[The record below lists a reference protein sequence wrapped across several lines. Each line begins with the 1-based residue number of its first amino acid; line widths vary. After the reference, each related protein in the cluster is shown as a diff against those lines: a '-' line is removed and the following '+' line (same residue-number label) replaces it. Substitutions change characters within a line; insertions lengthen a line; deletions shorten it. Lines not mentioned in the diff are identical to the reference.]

1 MKDSPKNPPRNP
13 RRILSVPAGNW
24 LQAGGILVG
33 CVLLWLSSMPLH
45 TALRVLAMIA
55 GYLLIYFSSHSLI
68 HFLAGTAVGIKF
80 THYSIGGTS
89 HPATFPPLI
98 RPIFENTPFFAVH
111 TDRDSLHSAG
121 RWARA
126 LMFGSGIIATAIFS
140 TVASFYTFRAEVPGG
155 TALLIFNAIWQ
166 VSSLIAESGGHGD
179 LGKAA
184 SALRK

>member
-1 MKDSPKNPPRNP
+1 MSDASKNPQRKP
-13 RRILSVPAGNW
+13 RRILSISAGN
-24 LQAGGILVG
+24 LIQAGGIGLG
-33 CVLLWLSSMPLH
+33 CILLWLSSLPLSVL
-45 TALRVLAMIA
+45 LRVAAMIA
-55 GYLLIYFSSHSLI
+55 GYLLIYFSSHSLV
-68 HFLAGTAVGIKF
+68 HYLAGMAGGIKF

-111 TDRDSLHSAG
+111 SDRDSLHSAG
-121 RWARA
+121 RFARA
-126 LMFGSGIIATAIFS
+126 LMFGSGIIATALFS
-140 TVASFYTFRAEVPGG
+140 TLASLYAFRAQIPGS

-166 VSSLIAESGGHGD
+166 VSSLIAESGQHGD